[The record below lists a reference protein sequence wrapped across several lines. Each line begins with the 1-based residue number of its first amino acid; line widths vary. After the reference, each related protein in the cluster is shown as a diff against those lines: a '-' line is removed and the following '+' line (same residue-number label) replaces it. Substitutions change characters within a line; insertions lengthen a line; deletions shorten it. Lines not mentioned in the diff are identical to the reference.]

1 MNPENFRAALD
12 WRTLRMFIVMDANHR
27 SFSKPANMQPLQEIT
42 ADCAAKQAWFEEW
55 PDRAEAFFA
64 RRQRPLVTVS
74 YAQSVDGSIATHSRQ
89 QLQLSSHQSQVLTH
103 RIRAACE
110 AIIVGI
116 NTVLVDDP
124 QLTVRLVDGHNPQPV
139 VLDTNLRIPLEARL
153 LDPGNGRCWVAS
165 DTEMPVARIAA
176 VEAKAAEVLPCPRD
190 QQNRVDLPYLLDL
203 LGQRGIRS
211 IMVEGGAQVISS
223 FLEAR
228 LVDQLIITITPQL
241 VGGLPALECPAVR
254 NGTGLSLKEVVY
266 ETCGPDIIL
275 WARPDW
281 TD

>member
-1 MNPENFRAALD
+1 ME
-12 WRTLRMFIVMDANHR
+12 VNHR
-27 SFSKPANMQPLQEIT
+27 SMPRPESTQPLQDIA
-42 ADCAAKQAWFEEW
+42 ADCPKMQAWFEEW
-55 PDRAEAFFA
+55 PDRAEGFYAL
-64 RRQRPLVTVS
+64 RQRPLVTVS
-74 YAQSVDGSIATHSRQ
+74 YAQSVDGSIASHSRQ

-103 RIRAACE
+103 RIRAACG
-110 AIIVGI
+110 AIVVGI

-124 QLTVRLVDGHNPQPV
+124 QLTVRLVDGRSPQPV
-139 VLDTNLRIPLEARL
+139 VLDTNLRIPLGARL
-153 LDPGNGRCWVAS
+153 LERSNGRCWVAS
-165 DTEMPVARIAA
+165 DTKTLATRVAA
-176 VEAKAAEVLPCPRD
+176 VETKAAEVLPCPRD

-203 LGQRGIRS
+203 LGHRGIRS
-211 IMVEGGAQVISS
+211 IMVEGGAQVITS

-254 NGTGLSLKEVVY
+254 NGTGLCLKDVVY

-275 WARPDW
+275 WARPHW